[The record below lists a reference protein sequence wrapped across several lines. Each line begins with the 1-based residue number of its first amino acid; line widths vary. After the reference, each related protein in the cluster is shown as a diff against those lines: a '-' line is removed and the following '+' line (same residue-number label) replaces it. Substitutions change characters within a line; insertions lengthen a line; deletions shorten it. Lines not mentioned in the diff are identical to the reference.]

1 MKYLKSFENHL
12 NEELFGLFG
21 GKEKETTPV
30 DETDSL
36 KSKINKVF
44 PESIYGN
51 YLNTL
56 SKEDSYKLYQ
66 VIDNNSG
73 VMNNSA
79 FLDVLKG
86 DESKRGEVDTKSV
99 FWLKCLFSLIETGS
113 FIDSKGQRFSYDFFN
128 GKTETSLKRIMSGIS
143 SKSDLIPE
151 LVKMSRETGQSIHRM
166 IDKRF

>member
-1 MKYLKSFENHL
+1 MKYLQTFENHL

-21 GKEKETTPV
+21 GKEKQTTPV

-66 VIDNNSG
+66 IIDNNSS

-79 FLDVLKG
+79 FMDVMKG
-86 DESKRGEVDTKSV
+86 DESKRDEVDAKSV
-99 FWLKCLFSLIETGS
+99 FWLKCLFSVIETGS
-113 FIDSKGQRFSYDFFN
+113 FVDSKGQRFSYEFLS
-128 GKTETSLKRIMSGIS
+128 GKTETSLKQIMNSIR

-151 LVKMSRETGQSIHRM
+151 LVKMSRETGGPIYKM